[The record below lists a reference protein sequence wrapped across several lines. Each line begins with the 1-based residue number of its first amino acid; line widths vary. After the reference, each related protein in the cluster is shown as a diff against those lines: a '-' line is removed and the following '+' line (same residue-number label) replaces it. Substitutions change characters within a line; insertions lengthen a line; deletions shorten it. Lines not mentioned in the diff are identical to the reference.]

1 MPGPSLTCARLPMPL
16 TPLHKWLLLPA
27 IGLLLHGCALPAVW
41 RKAPPGPPAAPVSAR
56 KGNYWQGQGVKGAP
70 RIVIVLSQQRAF
82 FFKGDLLVGETAISS
97 GRKGFE
103 TPPGDYK
110 VIEKDKN
117 HVSNLYGEILD
128 EAGVVVKANAD
139 MTKDKLLEGQVFQGA
154 KMPNF
159 LRITGGYGLHA
170 GRLPGYRASHGCIRL
185 PGEMSLH
192 FFENAP
198 AGTPVK
204 VME

>member
-1 MPGPSLTCARLPMPL
+1 MPPT
-16 TPLHKWLLLPA
+16 TLHKLLLLPVL
-27 IGLLLHGCALPAVW
+27 GLLLHGCALPAVW
-41 RKAPPGPPAAPVSAR
+41 KKAPPGPPAGPVSAR
-56 KGNYWQGQGVKGAP
+56 KGNYWEGQGVQGAP
-70 RIVIVLSQQRAF
+70 RIVIVLGQQRAF
-82 FFKGDLLVGETAISS
+82 FFKGKALVGETAISS

-110 VIEKDKN
+110 VIQRDKD
-117 HVSNLYGEILD
+117 HVSNLYGEIHD
-128 EAGVVVKANAD
+128 EAGVVVNANAD
-139 MTKDKLLEGQVFQGA
+139 ITRDVLLEGQVFQGA

-185 PGEMSLH
+185 PHEMSLH

-198 AGTPVK
+198 VGTPVT